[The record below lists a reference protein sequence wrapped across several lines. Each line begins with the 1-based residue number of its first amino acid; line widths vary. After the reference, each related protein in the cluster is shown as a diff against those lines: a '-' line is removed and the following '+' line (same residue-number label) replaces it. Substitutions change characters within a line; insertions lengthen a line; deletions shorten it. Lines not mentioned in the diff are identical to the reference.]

1 MLFNKNRLQPLKNEL
16 LRTGIAHDLC
26 KPWQK
31 MLTDARDKATLVQM
45 YMRGIDFCFSN
56 DFPTVAYI
64 EKNFRGV
71 CEKYGLYVNER
82 AELHNVREAAFV
94 GRCEAVC
101 RYDGY
106 EVAALYAKDQSAL
119 TVVACGRAIV
129 TIDCFGDSRIG
140 IEAAGDAQV
149 NVYRYGNSKVEYRA
163 EPGAKVI
170 ISDKNK
176 ETYE

>member
-16 LRTGIAHDLC
+16 LRTGIACDLC

-31 MLTDARDKATLVQM
+31 MLSDAKDKATLVQM

-56 DFPTVAYI
+56 DFPTVDYI
-64 EKNFRGV
+64 ERHFRGI
-71 CEKYGLYVNER
+71 CEKYGLYVNET

-94 GRCEAVC
+94 GRCEARC

-106 EVAALYAKDQSAL
+106 EVAALYVKDQSEL
-119 TVVACGRAIV
+119 RVAASERAIV
-129 TIDCFGDSRIG
+129 TIDCFGDSRVR
-140 IEAAGDAQV
+140 IEASEGAQV
-149 NVYRYGNSKVEYRA
+149 NVYQYGNSEVDYCTQT
-163 EPGAKVI
+163 GASVTVTR
-170 ISDKNK
+170 KNK

>member
-1 MLFNKNRLQPLKNEL
+1 MLLSKNRLQPLKNEL

-31 MLTDARDKATLVQM
+31 MLADAKDKATLVQM

-64 EKNFRGV
+64 EKNFRGI
-71 CEKYGLYVNER
+71 CEKYGLYVNET

-94 GRCEAVC
+94 GRCEARC
-101 RYDGY
+101 RYDNY
-106 EVAALYAKDQSAL
+106 EVAALYVKDQSELA
-119 TVVACGRAIV
+119 VVATGRAIV
-129 TIDCFGDSRIG
+129 TIDCFGDSRVR
-140 IEAAGDAQV
+140 IEAAEGAQV
-149 NVYRYGNSKVEYRA
+149 NVYQYGNSTVEYRA
-163 EPGAKVI
+163 EPDSKVTVTP
-170 ISDKNK
+170 KNK